1 MGRFSRGLGQGV
13 IEYALI
19 LVLVA
24 LTVII
29 AMYMMGPTIGNVYSE
44 AAAEIDGVVA
54 PPGATPTPPG
64 TDPGPQCYGSL
75 LLPYLAGFTG
85 TLVAALQFL
94 PDGHSVATQV

>member
-1 MGRFSRGLGQGV
+1 MGRFSHGLGQGV

-29 AMYMMGPTIGNVYSE
+29 AMYMMGPSIGNVYSE

-54 PPGATPTPPG
+54 PPGATPTPLG
-64 TDPGPQCYGSL
+64 SDPGPQCYGSL

-85 TLVAALQFL
+85 ALVAALQFL
-94 PDGHSVATQV
+94 PDNQQIATEV

>member
-1 MGRFSRGLGQGV
+1 MGLFSRGLGQGV

-29 AMYMMGPTIGNVYSE
+29 AMYMLGPSIGNVYSE

-54 PPGATPTPPG
+54 PPGATPTPLSSN
-64 TDPGPQCYGSL
+64 PGPQCYGSL
-75 LLPYLAGFTG
+75 LLPYMAGFTG
-85 TLVAALQFL
+85 TLVAALHFL
-94 PDGHSVATQV
+94 PDSQRVATEV